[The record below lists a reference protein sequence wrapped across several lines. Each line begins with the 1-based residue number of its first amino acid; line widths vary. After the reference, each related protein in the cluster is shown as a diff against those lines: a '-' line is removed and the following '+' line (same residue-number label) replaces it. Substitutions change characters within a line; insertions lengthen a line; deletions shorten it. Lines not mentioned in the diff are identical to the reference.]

1 MAPLTAGSRAGHAHE
16 FVRMET
22 FTEGSDASQRGSGN
36 DLRLLQSQS
45 ENVGGLRGT
54 ISNKLGAA
62 LSYSPG
68 ASVRDAAAAQA
79 QGQAACTQAAP
90 ISMFVCVRC
99 VSCMGVVLT
108 AGGRSGPDD
117 CAVLCH
123 AAQVNGDVSQ
133 SRDTG
138 VRPGGQKND

>member
-1 MAPLTAGSRAGHAHE
+1 MAPLSAGSRAGHAHE

-22 FTEGSDASQRGSGN
+22 FTEDSDVSQRGSGN

-68 ASVRDAAAAQA
+68 ASVRDAAAAGTGARWQPGSVCA
-79 QGQAACTQAAP
+79 IKMVVCFRARAKKAGQGHNTHVRARWWWQLGFSLSGAHAC
-90 ISMFVCVRC
+90 
-99 VSCMGVVLT
+99 VL
-108 AGGRSGPDD
+108 S
-117 CAVLCH
+117 VH
-123 AAQVNGDVSQ
+123 
-133 SRDTG
+133 
-138 VRPGGQKND
+138 